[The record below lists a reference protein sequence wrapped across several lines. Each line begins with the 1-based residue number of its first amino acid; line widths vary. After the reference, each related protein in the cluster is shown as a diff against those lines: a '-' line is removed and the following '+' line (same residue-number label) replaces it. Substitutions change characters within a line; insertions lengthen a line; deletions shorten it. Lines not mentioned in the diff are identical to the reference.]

1 MNLEKILSIS
11 GKPGLYKLTT
21 QTRAGFL
28 AESLLDG
35 KRISVGGRHNV
46 SLLSEIAIYTLTE
59 EVPLREVFAK
69 ISEKEDGGEAI
80 NHKVPKIELEEY
92 FFSVLPDY
100 DEDRVYASDIKKVIQ
115 WYNLLVKNGYTD
127 FSEETAATDKNSE
140 EASEENEEKEGKT
153 KAVKKAPAKG
163 KVKPAA
169 KTATPKA
176 TSAKKGGAAKNTS
189 ARKK

>member
-1 MNLEKILSIS
+1 MSLEKILSIS

-21 QTRAGFL
+21 QTRSGFL

-35 KRISVGGRHNV
+35 KRISVSGRHNV

-69 ISEKEDGGEAI
+69 ISEKENGGEAI

-92 FFSVLPDY
+92 FFKVLPDY

-115 WYNLLVKNGYTD
+115 WYNLLVKNGHTD
-127 FSEETAATDKNSE
+127 FSEPKEDSE
-140 EASEENEEKEGKT
+140 ET
-153 KAVKKAPAKG
+153 T
-163 KVKPAA
+163 VKPETIKADP
-169 KTATPKA
+169 KTPKA
-176 TSAKKGGAAKNTS
+176 AKVSTTKATSVRKGGAAKNTS